1 MTPSPLAGLQAMSGT
16 WDSIDARF
24 DEQMNDFEAHCQSCI
39 GTGIGWNGPDSY
51 CGCCGGSGINRE
63 RRAGLDSS
71 PRGTP

>member
-1 MTPSPLAGLQAMSGT
+1 MSGT

-24 DEQMNDFEAHCQSCI
+24 DEQLRSVVCSVIERNKDGDALAAA
-39 GTGIGWNGPDSY
+39 
-51 CGCCGGSGINRE
+51 NRADE